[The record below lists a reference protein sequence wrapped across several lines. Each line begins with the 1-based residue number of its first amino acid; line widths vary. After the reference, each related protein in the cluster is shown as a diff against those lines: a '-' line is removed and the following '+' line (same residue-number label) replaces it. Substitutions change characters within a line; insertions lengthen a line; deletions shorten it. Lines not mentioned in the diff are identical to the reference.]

1 MKNIIN
7 IVKYAFKIAPIK
19 FFIYFIISLPTII
32 LPTVSLAIERKL
44 IDNVSNSSYYIKD
57 LLILIFL
64 LVGSFLLTKITE
76 VILNYYREF
85 VYFQKINLSLQRKLS
100 EKVNELSLEKFESA
114 STFEFLNQAKN
125 CSMFIVFTANMANM
139 LIQFLLTLV
148 FVGGYLTTL
157 NPILLIFAFLIAFPV
172 IIEKVLE
179 GKKQLIFMKENIN
192 NNRYIDYYKNLIKE
206 KNICK
211 EVKLLGVGNFFEN
224 LYNEKFDLVL
234 KEKNKLYSNIFKLS
248 FSLNLLKGLCRGFA
262 FIILVLLL
270 INNKITVGEFT
281 ISLSSFVI
289 ITSNLTNILQFSA
302 NIMQTSMMSAPYFKL
317 LNMEKIDL
325 DAKNENIDKN
335 IKLENVTYLY
345 PNTEKNVL
353 KNINFNIDKGQMVA
367 IVGTNGAG
375 KSTLLKL
382 VSGMI
387 VPNGNIFYGNKNRK
401 EISGEDILK
410 DMSAVCQN
418 FGKYKMSLLD
428 NVLISD
434 SNNFN
439 EKNISDSLKWANMDL
454 PINTEIGKEFGGID
468 LSGGQWQRIALA
480 RCYYRDKSFVFMDEP
495 TSAIDPIEEDS
506 IYKKLLDLAK
516 NKTVLLIKH
525 RLGIVKNANK
535 IIVLQNGEL
544 IEQGTFN
551 ELMDNKS
558 LFYNMWNEQAKWYN
572 RS

>member
-302 NIMQTSMMSAPYFKL
+302 NIMQTSMMSAPYFEL

-353 KNINFNIDKGQMVA
+353 QNINFNIDKGQMVA

-516 NKTVLLIKH
+516 NKTVLLITH